1 MSKLCITLPP
11 FAPDFS
17 GAASALF
24 DLGGMVVIH
33 DASGCTG
40 SYTGYDEPRWYA
52 NNSAVFCSGLRHMDA
67 VLGDDEKFI
76 KRMEEAAESLHPRFI
91 AILGSPV
98 PMVIGTDFVGFA
110 NDIEY
115 RTGIPAIGIATH
127 GLAYYG
133 KGIVDA
139 MVALMK
145 KFVKEKRETIPG
157 TINLLGITPLDF
169 HTNGNSED
177 FRLLFERHG
186 INVLASYSMGMQIE
200 DLQNSV
206 AAQWNVAVSQAGVEL
221 AKYMEKEH
229 GIPYV
234 VVTPLGNGD
243 LAVEKV
249 KHALNG
255 EQLDESTSDCKEA
268 EILIVGEQV
277 ISNSIR
283 EYLQKYHQRSGI
295 VVAGLFDISEEWMQ
309 PGDIAVKHEL
319 QLRKL
324 LNSKRFKAVVGDP
337 MLKDLITPEAMQ
349 TMNFYEMPH
358 VALSSKVHWD
368 EHKRFLSTA
377 MEAWLREIKTKEY

>member
-11 FAPDFS
+11 YAPDFS

-24 DLGGMVVIH
+24 DMGGIVVIH

-52 NNSAVFCSGLRHMDA
+52 NNSAVYCSGLRHMDA
-67 VLGDDEKFI
+67 VLGNDEKFI
-76 KRMEEAAESLHPRFI
+76 KRMEEAAKSLHPRFI

-98 PMVIGTDFVGFA
+98 PMVIGTDFTGFA
-110 NDIEY
+110 NDVEY
-115 RTGIPAIGIATH
+115 RTGIPAIGLATR

-139 MVALMK
+139 MIAMLK
-145 KFVKEKRETIPG
+145 KFAKQKQETIPG

-177 FRLLFERHG
+177 FRALFERNG
-186 INVLASYSMGMQIE
+186 IHVLASYCMGLQVE
-200 DLQNSV
+200 DLQRSV
-206 AAQWNVAVSQAGVEL
+206 AAQLNVAVSQAGVEL
-221 AKYMEKEH
+221 AKYMQKKY

-234 VVTPLGNGD
+234 AVTPLGDGSD
-243 LAVEKV
+243 ALETV
-249 KHALNG
+249 KAALNG
-255 EQLDESTSDCKEA
+255 AAVNTAPAPCAKPQ
-268 EILIVGEQV
+268 ILIVGEQV

-283 EYLQKYHQRSGI
+283 EYLQKNRCMENI
-295 VVAGLFDISEEWMQ
+295 VVAGLFDMSQELMQ
-309 PGDIAVKHEL
+309 PQDIDIKHEL

-324 LNSKRFKAVVGDP
+324 LNSGEYQAVVGDP
-337 MLKDLITPEAMQ
+337 MLKQLITAEHIQ
-349 TMNFYEMPH
+349 KLNFYELPH

-368 EHKRFLSTA
+368 QHKQYVSTA
-377 MEAWLREIKTKEY
+377 MESWLNEINIKEK